1 MFRLSAGFVI
11 ALHDI
16 PPARLSQLVEGLR
29 RRPVPLG
36 EMVER
41 KKAGKSTAGLFAITV
56 DDGIGYNVR
65 ALAQLFQARQW
76 PATFY
81 LPTEY
86 LDTGRPMA
94 FQIWRRVKPLLPR
107 RKLTLSSGVLD
118 LSRPGA
124 IDEISRKIERMWY
137 CGRRESYLPFTMEL
151 ADAVSR
157 ETGVPRAELDGPAP
171 ISWAEVTRLSRD
183 TLLQFESHGVSH
195 SALSSLKE
203 EEIAFEMQR
212 SREIV
217 EEHTGR
223 PCRHFCY
230 PFGSPE
236 SIGTRAAPELAHR
249 FYDSAATMSRGSVD
263 HADPWLLP
271 RIALYPKTSVFS
283 ARAKVWLSC
292 AGIRRYRAEQPAD
305 VGLAAI
311 LKS

>member
-11 ALHDI
+11 ALHEI
-16 PPARLSQLVEGLR
+16 PPARLAQLIESLR
-29 RRPVPLG
+29 GRPVPLS
-36 EMVER
+36 ELVDR
-41 KKAGKSTAGLFAITV
+41 KKAGKSTSGLFAITI

-65 ALAQLFQARQW
+65 ALSQLFQAKQW

-86 LDTGRPMA
+86 LDTGRPMP
-94 FQIWRRVKPLLPR
+94 FQLWMRLKPLLPR
-107 RKLTLSSGVLD
+107 RNFKLSSGTLD

-137 CGRRESYLPFTMEL
+137 VGRRESYLPFTMEL
-151 ADAVSR
+151 AAAVAR
-157 ETGVPRAELDGPAP
+157 EIEVPLTYLEGPAP

-183 TLLQFESHGVSH
+183 SLFQFESHGVSH
-195 SALSSLKE
+195 PAMSSLNE
-203 EEIAFEMQR
+203 EEVVFEMQR
-212 SREIV
+212 SRETI

-236 SIGTRAAPELAHR
+236 SIGSRMVPEVARR
-249 FYDSAATMSRGSVD
+249 FYDSAVTMSRGSVEN
-263 HADPWLLP
+263 ADLWLLP
-271 RIALYPKTSVFS
+271 RIAFYPKTSVLT
-283 ARAKVWLSC
+283 ARTKVLLSS
-292 AGIRRYRAEQPAD
+292 AGIHRPYAEEPSKA
-305 VGLAAI
+305 GLATI